1 MRFCEKS
8 LQVIFLIF
16 WMKLQQHK
24 CFKVP
29 KKTSNKKAQKNVL
42 FLIFLGTKVVWI
54 VIEMKFQGFMKSQFM
69 ELFWFF
75 CMMSLNEII
84 IFLEKSCF
92 SEFLMHCVIMVDLFL
107 SYIIYWFYLLWFPI
121 LIFVNFLLFKRSF
134 KSSFWLNIS
143 SFVIKTYIYIIR

>member
-75 CMMSLNEII
+75 L
-84 IFLEKSCF
+84 
-92 SEFLMHCVIMVDLFL
+92 HDVIEWNYYFFGKILFL
-107 SYIIYWFYLLWFPI
+107 RVFDALCYYGWFVFKLYYLLI
-121 LIFVNFLLFKRSF
+121 LFAM
-134 KSSFWLNIS
+134 IS
-143 SFVIKTYIYIIR
+143 NTYFCKFSII

>member
-1 MRFCEKS
+1 
-8 LQVIFLIF
+8 
-16 WMKLQQHK
+16 
-24 CFKVP
+24 
-29 KKTSNKKAQKNVL
+29 
-42 FLIFLGTKVVWI
+42 
-54 VIEMKFQGFMKSQFM
+54 MKSQFT

-75 CMMSLNEII
+75 CMMSFNEII

-92 SEFLMHCVIMVDLFL
+92 SEFLMQCVIMLDLFL

-143 SFVIKTYIYIIR
+143 SFVIKTYLYILGKNMLFIDLMVYIKLFNHLWFTSNHLFNGSDNIQHPFYQD